1 MQDDAHSP
9 PPSGPPPLVPPANPY
24 ARTYRTGEFT
34 VVELCGELDIDTARF
49 VAPHLD
55 LVSSGTPPLLIVVDL
70 RPLEFVDC
78 YGLSLLCR
86 TRHRVRLRGGEFR
99 TVCDRPS
106 TLRLLRLTG
115 LAETFL
121 PVPSLARAL
130 DGRPPQ

>member
-1 MQDDAHSP
+1 MQDDARRDP
-9 PPSGPPPLVPPANPY
+9 PPGPPDLVPPANAY
-24 ARTYRTGEFT
+24 ARTYRVGEFT
-34 VVELCGELDIDTARF
+34 VVELRGELDIDTARF

-55 LVSSGTPPLLIVVDL
+55 LLRGGTPLLIVVDL
-70 RPLEFVDC
+70 CRLEFVDC

-86 TRHRVRLRGGEFR
+86 ARRRVQDRGGELR

-121 PVPSLARAL
+121 PASTLAGAL
-130 DGRPPQ
+130 DG